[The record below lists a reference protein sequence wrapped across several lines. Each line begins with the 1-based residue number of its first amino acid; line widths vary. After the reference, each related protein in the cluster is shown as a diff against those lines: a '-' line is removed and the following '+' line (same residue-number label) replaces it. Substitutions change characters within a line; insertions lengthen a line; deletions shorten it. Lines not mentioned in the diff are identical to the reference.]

1 MAKIKYNFLTK
12 FAKIINS
19 GQSRST
25 ILYGNVN
32 DLYWDGE
39 KYCPLIPFMLKKTK
53 PGNRVQIVYEL
64 NGPIRISE
72 KDKKLL
78 RACWIKWKVGVDVN
92 DLFLKNLNSDIRNIK
107 KGKVEKSQETKFGE
121 QFDNYMDKAIRFS
134 GQALEFMRQMCICSR
149 ECPVMAVDE
158 KGNEIKGK
166 VRSLLFF
173 IEGADMLLPCGKG
186 DVSSLSDAQLRR
198 IFIVQDWFSEA
209 EFVNGR
215 DTVCFVAESPSLI
228 HERISKMP
236 QVMTVEAPSP
246 DTKQRQHYIGEF
258 CKFNKLKK
266 KQVWNDRGS
275 LSVATAGLSIHAL
288 RQLLIGAKHE
298 ENPLTYHVVIDKV
311 EEFIKSQLGED
322 VIEFMKPEH
331 NLGDVVGATRVKE
344 FIKNYLIKKFTTT
357 DKKKAISGC
366 AVAGSIGSG
375 KTFIFV
381 GMAAELG
388 MVVLILK
395 NLRSQWF
402 GGTDLIFERLKRV
415 LTVLEKE
422 CILLDEAD
430 TQFGGVGAGE
440 HATERRLTGKI
451 QGMMSDTKLKGKII
465 WLLMT
470 ARINLLSADIRRPGR
485 AGDLIIPVFDPEGD
499 DRKEFVEWALKSSVK
514 GKPEAIKHGIYD
526 AIDNILPSTYSAA
539 SFASLRSYMADY
551 EDEDI
556 NTQGIIDLIQDLI
569 PADIGK
575 TREYQ
580 KLQAMINC
588 TRKSLLPPEYQDKDI
603 MELKETWRQQIQQLE
618 SEGIS

>member
-1 MAKIKYNFLTK
+1 MAKRNKFKYDFYTR
-12 FAKIINS
+12 FAKILNS
-19 GQSRST
+19 GQSRS
-25 ILYGNVN
+25 IVMYGNVS

-39 KYCPLIPFMLKKTK
+39 KYLPFIPFMLKKTE
-53 PGNRVQIVYEL
+53 PANRIQIVYEL

-72 KDKKLL
+72 EDKKLL
-78 RACWIKWKVGVDVN
+78 RDCWIKWKIGIDVN
-92 DLFLKNLNSDIRNIK
+92 DLILKNLRSDIKNIK
-107 KGKVEKSQETKFGE
+107 KGVAEKSEEEKFGK
-121 QFDNYMDKAIRFS
+121 QFDDYMNRAIIKS

-149 ECPVMAVDE
+149 ECPIEEE
-158 KGNEIKGK
+158 KEDGTKTK
-166 VRSLLFF
+166 RSLLFF
-173 IEGADMLLPCGKG
+173 IEGADMLLPAGKG
-186 DVSSLSDAQLRR
+186 DVSSLTDAQLRR

-215 DTVCFVAESPSLI
+215 DSVCFVAESPSLI

-236 QVMTVEAPSP
+236 QVMSVEVPSP
-246 DTKQRQHYIGEF
+246 DTEKRAHYIEKF
-258 CKFNKLKK
+258 CKFNEWDKK
-266 KQVWNDRGS
+266 DVWDDRGS

-288 RQLLIGAKHE
+288 RQLLIGAKYE
-298 ENPLTYHVVIDKV
+298 KIPLTYSVVIDKV

-322 VIEFMKPEH
+322 VVEFMKPEH
-331 NLGDVVGATRVKE
+331 SLKDVVGATRVKE

-388 MVVLILK
+388 MVVLVLK

-415 LTVLEKE
+415 LTVLEKV

-485 AGDLIIPVFDPEGD
+485 AGDLIIPIFDPEGD
-499 DRKEFVEWALKSSVK
+499 DRKEFVEWALKSSVE
-514 GKPEAIKHGIYD
+514 GKPEEEKKSIYD
-526 AIDNILPSTYSAA
+526 AIDSILPSTYSAA
-539 SFASLRSYMADY
+539 SFASLMSYLADY
-551 EDEDI
+551 EKDDM
-556 NTQGIIDLIQDLI
+556 TQQHIIDLVQDLI

-580 KLQAMINC
+580 KLQALINC
-588 TRKSLLPPEYQDKDI
+588 TRKSLLPPEYHDKDM

-618 SEGIS
+618 LEGVS